1 MPESWNAP
9 IIGSSNA
16 WSTLSKCSITT
27 CSFCFSTMVPSKQRV
42 EHRAILGLCSADFIL
57 EIHSSGNC
65 SSTAF
70 FASAVERDLCLK
82 YVCSAQTEPHQS
94 RGACAVSEEYLP
106 VPSPY
111 HSQLNRF

>member
-1 MPESWNAP
+1 
-9 IIGSSNA
+9 
-16 WSTLSKCSITT
+16 
-27 CSFCFSTMVPSKQRV
+27 MVDAVEVFDHYVFVLFLDHGALPKQRV